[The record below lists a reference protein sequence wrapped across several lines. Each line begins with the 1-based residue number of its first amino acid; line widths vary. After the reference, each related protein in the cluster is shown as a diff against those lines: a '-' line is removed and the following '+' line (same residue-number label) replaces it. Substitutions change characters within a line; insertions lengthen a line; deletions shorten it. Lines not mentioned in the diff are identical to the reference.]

1 MDVAVREVQLASFLG
16 DCPLF
21 RGISSEVLEY
31 LSANA
36 RTVSTKRGE
45 TIVTSGKEPAALH
58 LVLYGQVKLS
68 ILSSRGSERV
78 VNILSQG
85 DSFGISSLFS
95 GQPMTIS
102 AYALNRCEV
111 VELRKD
117 AILSA
122 VYLWPELSA
131 ALLQHM
137 GTCLDNLYAD
147 LESCCLKSATQRVA
161 GYLLKIAGEDM
172 CGDKPQEVV
181 LPVSKSVV
189 ASSLDLPP
197 ETFSRELHRLSARKL
212 IAVKHKN
219 ILISDVTGLQTL
231 AE

>member
-1 MDVAVREVQLASFLG
+1 MDVAVREIQLASFLG

-21 RGISSEVLEY
+21 RGITAEVLEY
-31 LSANA
+31 LSNNA
-36 RTVSTKRGE
+36 RTVSTKRGGS
-45 TIVTSGKEPAALH
+45 IVTSRMEPIALY
-58 LVLYGQVKLS
+58 LVMHGQVKLS
-68 ILSSRGSERV
+68 ILSSSGSERV

-111 VELRKD
+111 VELHKD

-122 VYLWPELSA
+122 VYRWPELSA

-137 GTCLDNLYAD
+137 GACLDNLYAD

-161 GYLLKIAGEDM
+161 GYLLKIAGEDL
-172 CGDKPQEVV
+172 CGDKPREVV
-181 LPVSKSVV
+181 LPVSKSIV
-189 ASSLDLPP
+189 ASSLDLTP
-197 ETFSRELHRLSARKL
+197 ETFSRELHRLSTRKL
-212 IAVKHKN
+212 ISVKHKN
-219 ILISDVTGLQTL
+219 ILISDISGLQML